1 MNAAEQHAAANA
13 PAPTERGPITDT
25 RLETLGLDVRE
36 VDVPGTEDALD
47 AFFGDL

>member
-13 PAPTERGPITDT
+13 PAPIDRGPISDT
-25 RLETLGLDVRE
+25 HLEALSLDVRE